1 MPQVPD
7 VAATFRLL
15 ADLLTSACGIDV
27 LAWQSSDLLFVWPE
41 SQRSGFD
48 EAARTSPP
56 GGKRTARFDSEAGCL
71 TAIRNANMPLEE
83 ATLQRLR
90 EASEVLARETLQR
103 RAGDRQQAERN
114 YRRDEDLADRD
125 LRELAG
131 ESPSMRG
138 VRQAIRQAAPTDAT
152 VLILGET
159 GTGKE
164 LVARAIHQLSPR
176 RNQLLVQVNCG
187 ALSPALVTSELFGH
201 EQGAFT
207 GAAKQRIGRL
217 ELADGGTLFL
227 DEIGEMP
234 PDAQV
239 LLLRALQQRTLERV
253 GGTKSIAIDVRI
265 VAATHRDLE
274 SAVEAKAFRADLYY
288 RLNVVPLRVPPLR
301 ERREDI
307 PLLIRHFLQQ
317 TTRKLGR
324 TFAPL
329 TSETIRLL
337 TQYEWPGNVRELQN
351 VIERAAVLSPEERLL
366 VDPAWFRSPAST
378 LNPDGTWQERERA
391 AIVEALS
398 RAKGRIYGV
407 GGAAAILGLR
417 PTTLYGKM
425 KKLGIPRDAE

>member
-1 MPQVPD
+1 
-7 VAATFRLL
+7 
-15 ADLLTSACGIDV
+15 
-27 LAWQSSDLLFVWPE
+27 
-41 SQRSGFD
+41 
-48 EAARTSPP
+48 
-56 GGKRTARFDSEAGCL
+56 
-71 TAIRNANMPLEE
+71 MPLEE